1 MSRMSSKANVY
12 PWHAAV
18 RQATFLLLL
27 TLGGV
32 PAMLAQASDSPA
44 AGLAS
49 EAVPSDEALEREGA
63 MIGNVVLRM
72 GDVFDPSDPKEDRFL
87 FRLAN
92 RLHRTTR
99 EEVIEQQLLFRPGDR
114 YSRHVLDESERNLRQ
129 NRYLNEVKI
138 RPVHYDDG
146 RVDLEV
152 VTRDVWTLNVGG
164 GFGRSGGTSTT
175 HLQLQDT
182 NFLGTG
188 KSITLERQGNV
199 DRTTSL
205 FRYDDPALLGSHARL
220 SVGYESSSDGSGRSL
235 SFGRPFYS
243 LDARWSAYLMAS
255 RGNQVDSLYALGH
268 PMERFHHSHDLFQ
281 VQGGLSE
288 GLVDGW
294 TNRWSG
300 GFTFLRDRFE
310 AAEGFDAPGVLPVD
324 RTLAFPWLAWDSI
337 EDRYDQ
343 ARDVDQIERT
353 EDFHLG
359 CRLHARLGWSS
370 PLFGGDENAAVFDAE
385 AGTGFHLTSAQTLLL
400 TSDLAGR
407 WGSDGPENAVL
418 QGSVRY
424 YWRDFGRHLFF
435 ATLEGEA
442 AHNLDRNNQI
452 LLGGDTG
459 LRGYPLRYQDGDRKA
474 LLTLE
479 QRFFTDYYPFH
490 LFHVGGA
497 VFFDIGRTW
506 PGDSAEAP
514 NLGWLRDL
522 GIGLRLSSSRS
533 GLGNVLHFDLAFPL
547 DGDGTIKS
555 VQWLV
560 RTKSSF

>member
-1 MSRMSSKANVY
+1 M
-12 PWHAAV
+12 
-18 RQATFLLLL
+18 RQAAILLLIS
-27 TLGGV
+27 LGGV
-32 PAMLAQASDSPA
+32 PAALAQASDPPAASPA
-44 AGLAS
+44 PD
-49 EAVPSDEALEREGA
+49 AVPSDEALEREGA
-63 MIGNVVLRM
+63 VIGDVVLRV
-72 GDVFDPSDPKEDRFL
+72 GDVFDPSDPKEDHLL

-114 YSRHVLDESERNLRQ
+114 YARHVLDESERNLRQ

-138 RPVHYDDG
+138 RPVHYDGG

-164 GFGRSGGTSTT
+164 GFGRSGGTSTA

-188 KSITLERQGNV
+188 KSITLERQGDV

-220 SVGYESSSDGSGRSL
+220 SAGFESSSDGSGRSL
-235 SFGRPFYS
+235 SIGRPFYS
-243 LDARWSAYLMAS
+243 MDARWSALLTAS
-255 RGNQVDSLYALGH
+255 SGDQVDSLYALGH
-268 PMERFHHSHDLFQ
+268 PMDRFHHFHDLLQ
-281 VQGGLSE
+281 VQGGLSA
-288 GLVDGW
+288 GLADGW

-310 AAEGFDAPGVLPVD
+310 AAEGFAAPGGLPAD
-324 RTLAFPWLAWDSI
+324 RTLAFPWIAWDAI
-337 EDRYDQ
+337 EDRFDQ

-359 CRLHARLGWSS
+359 SRLHARLGWSS
-370 PLFGGDENAAVFDAE
+370 PRFGGDENAAVFDAE
-385 AGTGFHLTSAQTLLL
+385 AGTGFHLTPAQTLLL

-407 WGSDGPENAVL
+407 WGSDGPENAIL

-424 YWRDFGRHLFF
+424 YWRDFGKHLFF
-435 ATLEGEA
+435 ASLEGEA
-442 AHNLDRNNQI
+442 AHHLDHGNQI

-479 QRFFTDYYPFH
+479 QRFFTGYYPFH
-490 LFHVGGA
+490 LVHVGGA
-497 VFFDIGRTW
+497 VFFDAGRTW

-522 GIGLRLSSSRS
+522 GLGLRLSSSRS
-533 GLGNVLHFDLAFPL
+533 GLGNVIHLDLAFPL